1 MGKVTTVNDILPP
14 VDKKTVAAALSDITT
29 SWRKTTEAILNTAD
43 TLYKYQNSQ
52 DWSVISEELDKR
64 NIIKISVQK
73 FLIGI
78 AQNPTLMDSG
88 IRDSLPPHYNTLYHM
103 SRIDGD
109 KLRTLLKKGTINPST
124 LLEDVRKLA
133 DKFSPKKKQNSH
145 KVTGQLVSATIRLD
159 FPKGQGSKR
168 QINGIVKLL
177 EENYPEVN
185 IVLK

>member
-1 MGKVTTVNDILPP
+1 MGKVATVNEILPP
-14 VDKKTVAAALSDITT
+14 VDMKSVEAALSDITT

-43 TLYKYQNSQ
+43 TLFRYQSSQ
-52 DWSVISEELDKR
+52 DWSVISAELDKR

-73 FLIGI
+73 FLVGI

-88 IRDSLPPHYNTLYHM
+88 LRDSLPPHYNTLYHM
-103 SRIDGD
+103 SRIDGV
-109 KLRTLLKKGTINPST
+109 KLRSLLKQGTINPST

-133 DKFSPKKKQNSH
+133 DMFSPKKKPSSS
-145 KVTGQLVSATIRLD
+145 KVVNQLVSANIRID
-159 FPKGQGSKR
+159 FPEGQGSKR

-185 IVLK
+185 VVLK

>member
-1 MGKVTTVNDILPP
+1 MGKVATVNEILPP
-14 VDKKTVAAALSDITT
+14 VDMKSVEAALSDITT
-29 SWRKTTEAILNTAD
+29 SWRKTTDAILNTAD
-43 TLYKYQNSQ
+43 TLYKYQSSQ
-52 DWSVISEELDKR
+52 DWAVISEELDKR

-73 FLIGI
+73 FLVGI

-88 IRDSLPPHYNTLYHM
+88 LRDSLPPHYNTLYHM

-133 DKFSPKKKQNSH
+133 DKFSPKKKQNSS
-145 KVTGQLVSATIRLD
+145 KVTSQLVSATIRID
-159 FPKGQGSKR
+159 FPEGQGSKR

-185 IVLK
+185 VVLK